1 MSRLWLLLLV
11 ACSERVVVTSQVIHV
26 DAEQADCASDSCY
39 GAVGLYEMCGP
50 DVGYIGADTAE
61 VYAVSD
67 DEPTKLTGVVEF
79 AYSGNVAKSGQPY
92 LAYLISGSNVAQALA
107 IGDASSL
114 YEVDLQQGVVNI
126 DKTRLVAASGNT
138 LQFAYSGWT
147 ETHTV
152 DKPRPVTLDVD
163 SDWVGCCSTSHATTG
178 ALWLAAI
185 MQILARR
192 RCRRARRPRR

>member
-11 ACSERVVVTSQVIHV
+11 ACSERVVVTAQVIHV
-26 DAEQADCASDSCY
+26 DAEQTASASVYYD
-39 GAVGLYEMCGP
+39 AIGLHEMCGP
-50 DVGYIGADTAE
+50 DVGYIDADTTE
-61 VYAVSD
+61 VDAISD

-79 AYSGNVAKSGQPY
+79 EYTGSVATSDKPY
-92 LAYLISGSNVAQALA
+92 LAYLISGTNVAQALA
-107 IGDASSL
+107 VGDANSL
-114 YEVDLQQGVVNI
+114 YEVDLQQGVVTV

-138 LQFAYSGWT
+138 LQFAYTGWT

-152 DKPRPVTLDVD
+152 DNPRPIAVNVD
-163 SDWVGCCSTSHATTG
+163 TDWVGCCSTSHPTTG
-178 ALWLAAI
+178 ALWLVAI